1 MEKHRL
7 AIVDL
12 DGTLLN
18 VYSAETSFFFFL
30 VRTGRIPPAKMLAS
44 IASFIWDIARKGFR
58 TAIATNAFFLRG
70 EKPEDIADWAHEFGR
85 HFLDHAV
92 PSSLREKI
100 RDIKLKGCRV
110 VLLSGSLQVLVDQ
123 LKDLIGADHLIGG
136 TLEVEAGRFTGKKT
150 GLHPFGRDKVSVLFE
165 RIAPESVDW
174 EGSWALADRY
184 SDLPVLE
191 LVGHPVAVNPDRRLR
206 KLARERGWEVMG

>member
-7 AIVDL
+7 AIIDL

-30 VRTGRIPPAKMLAS
+30 VRTGRIPPARMLAS
-44 IASFIWDIARKGFR
+44 IASFIWDIAGKGFR

-70 EKPEDIADWAHEFGR
+70 EKPEDIADWARQFGR

-100 RDIKLKGCRV
+100 RGLKLQGCRV

-123 LKDLIGADHLIGG
+123 LRDVIGADYLIGG

-150 GLHPFGRDKVSVLFE
+150 GLHPFGSDKVAVLFE